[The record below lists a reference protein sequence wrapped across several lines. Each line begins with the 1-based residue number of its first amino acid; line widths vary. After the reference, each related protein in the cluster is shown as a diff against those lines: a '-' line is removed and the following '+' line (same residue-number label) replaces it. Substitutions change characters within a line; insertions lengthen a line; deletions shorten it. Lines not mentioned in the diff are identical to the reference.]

1 MIVLLAFIIL
11 LVSALLWLALQ
22 WPPEDPPIVRYP
34 DLPNF
39 VAPEDTPKY
48 VPPQEVAEWYD
59 SHLRRGEISRN
70 QQDKQQGSPKF
81 GVLSHV

>member
-1 MIVLLAFIIL
+1 MIVLLVFTIL

-22 WPPEDPPIVRYP
+22 QPTADRPIVRYP

-59 SHLRRGEISRN
+59 SHLRGGEISRN
-70 QQDKQQGSPKF
+70 QHDKQQGSPK
-81 GVLSHV
+81 VAMLSRV